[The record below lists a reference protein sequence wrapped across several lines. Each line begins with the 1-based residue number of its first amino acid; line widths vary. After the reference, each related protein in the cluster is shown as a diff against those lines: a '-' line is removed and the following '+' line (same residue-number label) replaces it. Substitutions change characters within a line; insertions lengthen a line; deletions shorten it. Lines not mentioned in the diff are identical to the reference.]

1 MDRLRAIGPA
11 ALLILAASTHAA
23 AQQPSVLARNAPS
36 LTENVAVRATGSI
49 QGIVIDDHGRPLAG
63 ALVSALGT
71 TTSAVETGSD
81 GRFRLSGLVPD
92 AYVVRAHRLG
102 FAASRQVVLQVR
114 AGAPVVSSLIL
125 RELQQQFAGVGAVVS
140 PLPLG
145 LLVTEA
151 EATLLERPDDGA
163 IDPLPAS
170 LEVDDANDEVEP
182 SDPAADSA
190 DDDHG
195 HGELP
200 WRLRHLKRSVLRD
213 VTPGV
218 PGVDSPRSG
227 ARPSYASALFG
238 NPDISGQFNFLTV
251 TSFDGPAD
259 LIGDE
264 LPRGIT
270 YVSLGAPAG
279 DDGRWSVRGAVT
291 QGDVSSWY
299 VGGSLHDEIADVH
312 DVDVAM
318 SYATQRYT
326 GGNLDALAALAD
338 GSRNVGAL
346 SGHDS
351 WRLSKRAT
359 ITYGAA
365 YANYDYLER
374 SHLVSPQAGL
384 ALGLGPR
391 TRVIANVSQLMI
403 APGAEEF
410 LPPPME
416 GVWLPP
422 ERTFSPLVEGAR
434 LRPQRTRHTDL
445 GLQHDL
451 APGYVVGVRRFRQ
464 ATDDQL
470 ATMFDVRVDGEER
483 QNLGHY
489 YVASPGN
496 VSVQGWAVSL
506 SAAVADR
513 VRGSIGYAIAT
524 ADWAGSPEVATI
536 GLTAASAVR
545 TGQERFHDLTT
556 AVETDIAETGTR
568 LYVFYRVNTAFA
580 RADAD
585 DPTAAVGSRFDVR
598 VQQGLPFLGFTN
610 VDWELLLAVR
620 NLFHEPLQDAS
631 VYDELLT
638 VRPPKRIV
646 GGVTVRF

>member
-1 MDRLRAIGPA
+1 MDRLRVIGPA
-11 ALLILAASTHAA
+11 AVLVLGVGTHVA
-23 AQQPSVLARNAPS
+23 AQGPS
-36 LTENVAVRATGSI
+36 LIARPAAQRSHSQAVRATGSI
-49 QGIVIDDHGRPLAG
+49 QGIVLDDHGRPLAG
-63 ALVSALGT
+63 ALVSAMGS

-81 GRFRLSGLVPD
+81 GRFQLGGLIPD

-102 FAASRQVVLQVR
+102 FAASQQVVLRVR

-125 RELQQQFAGVGAVVS
+125 RELQQRLASVVGTGGVVS
-140 PLPLG
+140 RLPLDI
-145 LLVTEA
+145 LVTEA
-151 EATLLERPDDGA
+151 EAAMLDQPGDG
-163 IDPLPAS
+163 P
-170 LEVDDANDEVEP
+170 VEP
-182 SDPAADSA
+182 QGSLVGGDDVEPTADA
-190 DDDHG
+190 DDHG

-200 WRLRHLKRSVLRD
+200 WRLRHLNRSVLRD
-213 VTPGV
+213 TTVQV
-218 PGVDSPRSG
+218 PGVDAPASSG
-227 ARPSYASALFG
+227 PPSYASALFG
-238 NPDISGQFNFLTV
+238 RSDISGQFNFLTV
-251 TSFDGPAD
+251 SSFDGPGD
-259 LIGDE
+259 LVGDE

-299 VGGSLHDEIADVH
+299 VGGSLRDEIAEVH
-312 DVDVAM
+312 DFDVAM

-326 GGNLDALAALAD
+326 GGNIDALAALAD

-351 WRLSKRAT
+351 WRISSRAT
-359 ITYGAA
+359 LMYGAE

-374 SHLVSPQAGL
+374 SHLVSPGL
-384 ALGLGPR
+384 GVALGIGSR
-391 TRVIANVSQLMI
+391 TRLTANVSQLMV

-416 GVWLPP
+416 GIWLPP
-422 ERTFSPLVEGAR
+422 ERTFSPLVGGTR
-434 LRPQRTRHTDL
+434 LRPQRTRHSDF
-445 GLQHDL
+445 GLQRDL
-451 APGYVVGVRRFRQ
+451 APGYVIGIRRFQQ

-470 ATMFDVRVDGEER
+470 ATMFDVRVDGKER

-496 VSVQGWAVSL
+496 VSVDGWVVGF
-506 SAAVADR
+506 SAAVAEH
-513 VRGSIGYAIAT
+513 VRGSIDYTLANAR
-524 ADWAGSPEVATI
+524 WNGSPEVPTI

-556 AVETDIAETGTR
+556 TVETEIAETATR
-568 LYVFYRVNTAFA
+568 LYVLYRFNTAFA
-580 RADAD
+580 RADAH
-585 DPTAAVGSRFDVR
+585 DPTSGFNSRFDVR
-598 VQQGLPFLGFTN
+598 VHQGLPFLGFTN
-610 VDWELLLAVR
+610 VNWELLVAVR
-620 NLFHEPLQDAS
+620 NLFHEPLRDAS

-646 GGVTVRF
+646 GGVMVRF